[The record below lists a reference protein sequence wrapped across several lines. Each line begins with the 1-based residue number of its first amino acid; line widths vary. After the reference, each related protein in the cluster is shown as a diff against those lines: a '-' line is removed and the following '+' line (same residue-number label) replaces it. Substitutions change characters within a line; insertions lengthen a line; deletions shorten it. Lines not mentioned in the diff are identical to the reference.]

1 MQRRFV
7 ISNHS
12 GKHHRKFPIRGNPPQ
27 QEAIRHFRGPCEV
40 IAGPGSGKT
49 FVLVER
55 ILYLLLE
62 QRVPPSQILV
72 LTFSKAAALQ
82 MQSRFQ
88 KRIRELSLS
97 ADPPSPDSLSA
108 DSFTEVTFGTFH
120 SVFLSILKAS
130 SVQRMSIL
138 DNSRSRKL
146 LSSLFERYYGRLP
159 QSEELT
165 DLSAL
170 IAKAKASGEIP
181 DQKRFQRLLED
192 YETYLKENSLLDFED
207 MIGRCLK
214 LLRRNPELLSSW
226 QKRYRYFLIDEF
238 QDINREQFEGIQL
251 LAGAAANLFVVGDDD
266 QSIYRFRGAD
276 VRLIIDFPDYYP
288 GTHVIHLN
296 INYRSYAPI
305 VRCGQQVICK
315 NRMRLSKEAIAA
327 RQLPDP
333 HAVSIVSSGPAFQSF
348 LPDGVCVKLS
358 SYETEKA
365 EYLHLCEVFR
375 KMTSEQRQSCAV
387 IVRSHSQMQGLLR
400 ILEQEKISYRLQQG
414 GPSGSGK
421 NHKNSRLLQKA
432 GGLLSLIRSYYTVS
446 EELSRGTILR
456 RDLFAVMNHPE
467 RFLLRSR
474 FQKERYSTDEL
485 LSLCPRGSGEQKAL
499 WMLCRD
505 LRTMERLS
513 PVHSLRYLSRVIGIG
528 EEEKKIWERLFVLSA
543 SYTGIPELRLMLER
557 LSPEELWDTETEDSG
572 GETDGVLVLTMHAS
586 KGLEF
591 DTVYLPD
598 LNEGIFPGRRAV
610 SMEAIEEERRLFY
623 VAITRARDRLHLMY
637 LRGNRNNPRRP
648 SRFLEPLGVKTWE

>member
-1 MQRRFV
+1 M
-7 ISNHS
+7 
-12 GKHHRKFPIRGNPPQ
+12 KFPIRGNPSQ

-55 ILYLLLE
+55 ILCLLLE
-62 QRVPPSQILV
+62 QGIPPSQILV

-88 KRIRELSLS
+88 KRIRELS

-159 QSEELT
+159 QNEELT

-170 IAKAKASGEIP
+170 IARAKASGKIP
-181 DQKRFQRLLED
+181 GQNSFQRLLED

-214 LLRRNPELLSSW
+214 LLRSDPELLSSW
-226 QKRYRYFLIDEF
+226 QQRYRYFLIDEF

-251 LAGAAANLFVVGDDD
+251 LAGDEANLFVVGDDD

-333 HAVSIVSSGPAFQSF
+333 HAVSIVSSGPAFPGF

-365 EYLHLCEVFR
+365 EYLQLCDVFR
-375 KMTSEQRQSCAV
+375 KMSSEQRQSCAV

-400 ILEQEKISYRLQQG
+400 ILDKEKISYRLQQG
-414 GPSGSGK
+414 GPSGAGGK
-421 NHKNSRLLQKA
+421 RKNSRLTKKTA
-432 GGLLSLIRSYYTVS
+432 DLLSLIRSYYVVS

-474 FQKERYSTDEL
+474 FQKERYSKDEL
-485 LSLCPRGSGEQKAL
+485 LSLCQRGSGEQKAL
-499 WMLCRD
+499 GRLCRD

-513 PVHSLRYLSRVIGIG
+513 PVHSLRYLSQVIGTG
-528 EEEKKIWERLFVLSA
+528 EEDRKIWERLFALSA

-557 LSPEELWDTETEDSG
+557 LSPEALWNTEEKDSSEENG
-572 GETDGVLVLTMHAS
+572 GILVLTMHAS

-610 SMEAIEEERRLFY
+610 SAEAIEEERRLFY

-648 SRFLEPLGVKTWE
+648 SRFLESLGVKTWE

>member
-1 MQRRFV
+1 M
-7 ISNHS
+7 
-12 GKHHRKFPIRGNPPQ
+12 KFPIRGNPSQ

-55 ILYLLLE
+55 ILCLLLE
-62 QRVPPSQILV
+62 QGIPPSQILV

-88 KRIRELSLS
+88 KRIRELFLS
-97 ADPPSPDSLSA
+97 EDPCLPDSLSA

-130 SVQRMSIL
+130 SVQRTSIL

-159 QSEELT
+159 QNEELT

-170 IAKAKASGEIP
+170 IARAKASGEIP
-181 DQKRFQRLLED
+181 GQNSFQRLLED

-214 LLRRNPELLSSW
+214 LLRSDPELLSSW

-251 LAGAAANLFVVGDDD
+251 LAGDEANLFVVGDDD

-333 HAVSIVSSGPAFQSF
+333 HAVSIVSSGPAFPGF

-365 EYLHLCEVFR
+365 EYLQLCDVFR

-400 ILEQEKISYRLQQG
+400 
-414 GPSGSGK
+414 
-421 NHKNSRLLQKA
+421 
-432 GGLLSLIRSYYTVS
+432 
-446 EELSRGTILR
+446 
-456 RDLFAVMNHPE
+456 
-467 RFLLRSR
+467 RSR
-474 FQKERYSTDEL
+474 
-485 LSLCPRGSGEQKAL
+485 
-499 WMLCRD
+499 
-505 LRTMERLS
+505 
-513 PVHSLRYLSRVIGIG
+513 
-528 EEEKKIWERLFVLSA
+528 
-543 SYTGIPELRLMLER
+543 
-557 LSPEELWDTETEDSG
+557 
-572 GETDGVLVLTMHAS
+572 
-586 KGLEF
+586 
-591 DTVYLPD
+591 
-598 LNEGIFPGRRAV
+598 
-610 SMEAIEEERRLFY
+610 
-623 VAITRARDRLHLMY
+623 
-637 LRGNRNNPRRP
+637 
-648 SRFLEPLGVKTWE
+648 

>member
-1 MQRRFV
+1 M
-7 ISNHS
+7 
-12 GKHHRKFPIRGNPPQ
+12 KFPIRGNPSQ

-55 ILYLLLE
+55 ILCLLLE
-62 QRVPPSQILV
+62 QGIPPSQILV

-88 KRIRELSLS
+88 KRIRELFLS
-97 ADPPSPDSLSA
+97 EDPCSPDSLSA

-159 QSEELT
+159 QNEELT

-170 IAKAKASGEIP
+170 IARAKASGEIP
-181 DQKRFQRLLED
+181 GQNSFQRLLED
-192 YETYLKENSLLDFED
+192 YETYLRENSLLDFED

-214 LLRRNPELLSSW
+214 LLRSDPELLSSW

-251 LAGAAANLFVVGDDD
+251 LAGDAANLFVVGDDD

-333 HAVSIVSSGPAFQSF
+333 HAVSIVSSGPAFPGF

-365 EYLHLCEVFR
+365 EYLQLCDVFR

-400 ILEQEKISYRLQQG
+400 ILDKEKISYRLLQG
-414 GPSGSGK
+414 GPSGAGGK
-421 NHKNSRLLQKA
+421 RKNSRLTKKTA
-432 GGLLSLIRSYYTVS
+432 DLLSLIRSYYVVS

-474 FQKERYSTDEL
+474 FQKDRYSKDEL
-485 LSLCPRGSGEQKAL
+485 LSLCQRGSGEQKAL
-499 WMLCRD
+499 GRLCRD

-513 PVHSLRYLSRVIGIG
+513 PVHSLRYLSQVIGTG
-528 EEEKKIWERLFVLSA
+528 EDRKIWERLFALSA

-557 LSPEELWDTETEDSG
+557 LSPEALWNTEAEDGS
-572 GETDGVLVLTMHAS
+572 EENDGILVLTMHAS

-610 SMEAIEEERRLFY
+610 SAEAIEEERRLFY

-648 SRFLEPLGVKTWE
+648 SRFLESLGVKTWE